1 MTVSGILTPEVS
13 GVHTF
18 VAGSLA
24 GFEVRLDGQPIASQ
38 PHPSTIDD
46 MGYLMRPALVSVD
59 RALQAGVPVR
69 MEVEVRFG
77 PSKAHS
83 FHIGCR
89 PPAPSDLLER
99 AVTAARSAHAVVLVV
114 GETQDSALESADRST
129 TRLADNQVRLI
140 EEVCSV
146 NPRTVVVLNAA
157 HAVDMPWADRAAAVL
172 CTWFPGQEF
181 GPALAAVLSGD
192 LEPGG
197 RLPGYLRARR
207 SRLRR
212 VRSHACQPRRGV

>member
-1 MTVSGILTPEVS
+1 M
-13 GVHTF
+13 
-18 VAGSLA
+18 
-24 GFEVRLDGQPIASQ
+24 
-38 PHPSTIDD
+38 
-46 MGYLMRPALVSVD
+46 
-59 RALQAGVPVR
+59 
-69 MEVEVRFG
+69 
-77 PSKAHS
+77 
-83 FHIGCR
+83 
-89 PPAPSDLLER
+89 
-99 AVTAARSAHAVVLVV
+99 VLVV

-197 RLPGYLRARR
+197 RLPVTFARDEADYGVFDLTPVNHDVVYESESTIGYRHFDASGIAPRFGFGHGLGYA
-207 SRLRR
+207 SFALEDLTVQYRLRR
-212 VRSHACQPRRGV
+212 RRAYRGDGAQHR